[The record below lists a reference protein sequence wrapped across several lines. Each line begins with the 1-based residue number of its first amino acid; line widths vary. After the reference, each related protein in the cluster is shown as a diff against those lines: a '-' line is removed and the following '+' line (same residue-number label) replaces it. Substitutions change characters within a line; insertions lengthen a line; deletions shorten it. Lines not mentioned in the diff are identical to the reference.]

1 MKFPLVFD
9 NGLYPLRE
17 LIIVCSVIT
26 SSADNSQRGKQGHKP
41 LYKQLGMVVVVGV
54 VVVGQE
60 LPMVLVDH
68 LAQLVLQVL
77 LVLVVRVVLL
87 VLVLR
92 VVQLVQLELLVV
104 LVVRLVLGLLVVQ
117 LVLGVRRVRRVL
129 GHRVVLGL
137 LVGLVVV
144 VEVVGLLV
152 RNTRV
157 DKREHRMRDKEQRK
171 PLAIS
176 CLKRNKKK
184 FSQVEV
190 RVRSFFPH
198 RRCCEDKQ
206 KNKGRIRVTRDCDGQ

>member
-41 LYKQLGMVVVVGV
+41 LYKQLGMVVVVGA

-68 LAQLVLQVL
+68 LAQLVQQVL

-92 VVQLVQLELLVV
+92 VVQLELLVV
-104 LVVRLVLGLLVVQ
+104 LVVRLVLGLLVVL

-129 GHRVVLGL
+129 GRRVVLGL

-176 CLKRNKKK
+176 CP
-184 FSQVEV
+184 FHVE
-190 RVRSFFPH
+190 FQPY
-198 RRCCEDKQ
+198 
-206 KNKGRIRVTRDCDGQ
+206 TRQ

>member
-1 MKFPLVFD
+1 
-9 NGLYPLRE
+9 
-17 LIIVCSVIT
+17 
-26 SSADNSQRGKQGHKP
+26 
-41 LYKQLGMVVVVGV
+41 MVVVVGV

-68 LAQLVLQVL
+68 LAQLVQQ
-77 LVLVVRVVLL
+77 VLVVL
-87 VLVLR
+87 
-92 VVQLVQLELLVV
+92 
-104 LVVRLVLGLLVVQ
+104 

-129 GHRVVLGL
+129 GRRVVLGL

-176 CLKRNKKK
+176 CP
-184 FSQVEV
+184 FHVE
-190 RVRSFFPH
+190 FQPY
-198 RRCCEDKQ
+198 
-206 KNKGRIRVTRDCDGQ
+206 TRQ